1 MTNEQLD
8 AIDAAITQLN
18 KAVNLLVEEA
28 GLEWDDENVLK
39 LLNVQANLD
48 DTLES
53 HEPQEEQHAT
63 G

>member
-28 GLEWDDENVLK
+28 GLEWDDENVLN